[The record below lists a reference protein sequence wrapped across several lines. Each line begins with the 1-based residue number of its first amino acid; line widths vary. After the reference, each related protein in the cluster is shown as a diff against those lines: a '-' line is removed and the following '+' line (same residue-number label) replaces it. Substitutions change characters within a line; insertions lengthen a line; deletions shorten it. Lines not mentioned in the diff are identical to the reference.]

1 MNFSLD
7 DLHPLTFS
15 LLKKRGVEEKDMMDF
30 LNPSYEKHIGDPF
43 GIYGMD
49 KAVSRIVNAIRNGE
63 KICVYSDYDCDGIPG
78 GVLLREFF
86 DGIGYQVDM
95 YVPHRHNE
103 GYGVHIHAIDAL
115 KAKGVT
121 LIITVDSG
129 ITNIEEVAYAKT
141 VGVDFVV
148 TDHHLPIHEE
158 GKGQVVPDAVAVL
171 NSKQDLCTYHDD
183 MLCGC
188 AVAWKLACAVL
199 MRLRELQVCETTG
212 LDGTHT
218 FSAENVAHSQ
228 LPASESPSKSVV
240 SLEHVLDTISKLPVG
255 WEKWMLDLVGIST
268 IADMVPLQKENRA
281 LAHYGL
287 KVLRKTKR
295 PGLLHIFNEQRMR
308 KDYLTEDDIAFT
320 IAPRINA
327 ASRMGTPIQAH
338 HMLHERNPA
347 KAESYARDLELL
359 NTERKAGVKDIVSTL
374 SFDHAVYQN
383 DVIVVGDMSWGP
395 GILGLIA
402 QNIIDETGKP
412 TFVWGFG
419 SGQSTA
425 EGIVSGEEKN
435 AIKGSCRSLGDIHVV
450 ELMAR
455 VKEMFPGILLASG
468 GHEGAGG
475 FSVDMN
481 RISELSDALNEAV
494 KHVVIQEIGSQEIAI
509 DADLQMDDVHD
520 VTYKAIEPLAPFG
533 EANPKPIFSF
543 GNVTPLA
550 TKRFGKKNEHLEII
564 YPTTKGGKVK
574 AIQFFTKSET
584 EEKAVKP
591 HTLLAH
597 LEKSYFAGKTE
608 LRLRIVDIR

>member
-1 MNFSLD
+1 
-7 DLHPLTFS
+7 
-15 LLKKRGVEEKDMMDF
+15 
-30 LNPSYEKHIGDPF
+30 
-43 GIYGMD
+43 
-49 KAVSRIVNAIRNGE
+49 
-63 KICVYSDYDCDGIPG
+63 
-78 GVLLREFF
+78 
-86 DGIGYQVDM
+86 
-95 YVPHRHNE
+95 
-103 GYGVHIHAIDAL
+103 
-115 KAKGVT
+115 
-121 LIITVDSG
+121 
-129 ITNIEEVAYAKT
+129 
-141 VGVDFVV
+141 
-148 TDHHLPIHEE
+148 
-158 GKGQVVPDAVAVL
+158 VVPDAVAVL

-188 AVAWKLACAVL
+188 AVAWKLACAIL
-199 MRLRELQVCETTG
+199 MRLRELQVRETTG

-240 SLEHVLDTISKLPVG
+240 SLEHVLDTVSKLPVG

-320 IAPRINA
+320 IAPRVNA

-338 HMLHERNPA
+338 HMLYERNSA

-359 NTERKAGVKDIVSTL
+359 NTERKAGVKDIISTL
-374 SFDHAVYQN
+374 SFDHTVYQN

-419 SGQSTA
+419 SSQSTA

-494 KHVVIQEIGSQEIAI
+494 KHVVVKEIGSQEIAI
-509 DADLQMDDVHD
+509 DADLQMDDVHE
-520 VTYKAIEPLAPFG
+520 VTYKAIELLAPFG
-533 EANPKPIFSF
+533 EGNPKPVFSF
-543 GNVTPLA
+543 GNITPLA